1 MEYTQAS
8 SLTRTKTQ
16 TRRFK
21 RPEWRHILPYLLIA
35 PTLILVGLFTI
46 YPTIRTFEQSLY
58 EPGTS
63 MRDETGRRVQQ
74 PDTFVAFQNYAD
86 LFTAQTPPHP
96 IVGSFIQILGNTLIF
111 AVATVGIT
119 LPLSFGLALLMNRGV
134 RGRALWRF
142 SLFYPVLLPLIGG
155 ASMWAFLYG
164 NTGGLINTVLRSF
177 NIPTQDWLGAPD
189 LVLWSVV
196 VVNIWK
202 QAGFY
207 MIFYLAGLQAIPKDI
222 FEAAELDGAGYFQ
235 QLFAITVPLLRRTT
249 LFLLVIASTYA
260 FQTVEQLDVLNRG
273 MPANRSNMLLW
284 YIYQIYP
291 SAPARGYVNAISM
304 VLVVILFTFT
314 FINFAFFERKDDDGQ

>member
-1 MEYTQAS
+1 MEDIH
-8 SLTRTKTQ
+8 SLTTTHTQ
-16 TRRFK
+16 SRRFK
-21 RPEWRHILPYLLIA
+21 RPEWRQILPYLLIA
-35 PTLILVGLFTI
+35 PTLILVAIFTI

-63 MRDETGRRVQQ
+63 TRDATGRRVQGE
-74 PDTFVAFQNYAD
+74 DAFVGFQNYAD
-86 LFTAQTPPHP
+86 LFIPQTPPHP
-96 IVGSFIQILGNTLIF
+96 IVGSFMQILGNTLIF
-111 AVATVGIT
+111 AVVTVSIT
-119 LPLSFGLALLMNRGV
+119 LPLSLGLALLMNRAI
-134 RGRALWRF
+134 RGRSLWRF

-164 NTGGLINTVLRSF
+164 NTGGLINTVFRSLG
-177 NIPTQDWLGAPD
+177 IGTQDWLNTPD
-189 LVLWSVV
+189 LVLWSVIM
-196 VVNIWK
+196 VNIWK

-222 FEAAELDGAGYFQ
+222 YEAAELDGASYFQ
-235 QLFAITVPLLRRTT
+235 QLYSITIPLLRRTT

-291 SAPARGYVNAISM
+291 STPARGYVNAISM
-304 VLVVILFTFT
+304 VLVVILFFFT
-314 FINFAFFERKDDDGQ
+314 FINFTFFERKDDDGQ

>member
-1 MEYTQAS
+1 MEQSATLAQSITQV
-8 SLTRTKTQ
+8 
-16 TRRFK
+16 RRIK
-21 RPEWRHILPYLLIA
+21 RPQWRHILPYLLIA

-46 YPTIRTFEQSLY
+46 YPTIRTLEQSLY
-58 EPGTS
+58 EPGAST
-63 MRDETGRRVQQ
+63 RDERGRRVQQ
-74 PDTFVAFQNYAD
+74 PDTFVGFQNYAD
-86 LFTAQTPPHP
+86 LFIIQDPPHP
-96 IVGSFIQILGNTLIF
+96 IVGEFLQILGNTFIF
-111 AVATVGIT
+111 AVVTVGIT
-119 LPLSFGLALLMNRGV
+119 LPLSFLLALLMNRAV

-164 NTGGLINTVLRSF
+164 NTNGLINIVLRSLS
-177 NIPTQDWLGAPD
+177 IPTQDWLNTPD
-189 LVLWSVV
+189 LVLGAVI

-222 FEAAELDGAGYFQ
+222 YEAAALDGATYFQ
-235 QLFAITVPLLRRTT
+235 ALFAITIPLLRRTT

-284 YIYQIYP
+284 YIYQLYP
-291 SAPARGYVNAISM
+291 SSQARGYVNAISM
-304 VLVVILFTFT
+304 VLVVILLTFT
-314 FINFAFFERKDDDGQ
+314 FINFAFFERKEDDGQ

>member
-1 MEYTQAS
+1 MEDIH
-8 SLTRTKTQ
+8 SLTTTHTQ
-16 TRRFK
+16 SRRFK
-21 RPEWRHILPYLLIA
+21 RPEWRQILPYLLIA
-35 PTLILVGLFTI
+35 PTLILVAIFTI

-63 MRDETGRRVQQ
+63 TRDATGRRVQGE
-74 PDTFVAFQNYAD
+74 DAFVGFQNYAD
-86 LFTAQTPPHP
+86 LFIPQTPPHP
-96 IVGSFIQILGNTLIF
+96 IVGSFMQILGNTLIF
-111 AVATVGIT
+111 AVVTVSIT
-119 LPLSFGLALLMNRGV
+119 LPLSLGLALLMNRAI
-134 RGRALWRF
+134 RGRSLWRF

-164 NTGGLINTVLRSF
+164 NTGGLINTVFRSLG
-177 NIPTQDWLGAPD
+177 IGTQDWLNTPD
-189 LVLWSVV
+189 LVLWSVI

-222 FEAAELDGAGYFQ
+222 YEAAELDGASYFQ
-235 QLFAITVPLLRRTT
+235 QLYSITIPLLRRTT

-291 SAPARGYVNAISM
+291 STPARGYVNAISM
-304 VLVVILFTFT
+304 VLVVILFFFT
-314 FINFAFFERKDDDGQ
+314 FINFTFFERKDDDGQ

>member
-1 MEYTQAS
+1 MEDIH
-8 SLTRTKTQ
+8 SLTTTHTQ
-16 TRRFK
+16 SRRFK
-21 RPEWRHILPYLLIA
+21 RPEWRQILPYLLIA
-35 PTLILVGLFTI
+35 PTLILVAIFTI

-63 MRDETGRRVQQ
+63 TRDATGRRVQGE
-74 PDTFVAFQNYAD
+74 DAFVGFQNYAD
-86 LFTAQTPPHP
+86 LFIPQTPPHP
-96 IVGSFIQILGNTLIF
+96 IVGSFMQILGNTLIF
-111 AVATVGIT
+111 AVVTVSIT
-119 LPLSFGLALLMNRGV
+119 LPLSLGLALLMNRAI
-134 RGRALWRF
+134 RGRSLWRF

-164 NTGGLINTVLRSF
+164 NTGGLINTVFRSLG
-177 NIPTQDWLGAPD
+177 IGTQDWLNTPD
-189 LVLWSVV
+189 LVLWSVIA
-196 VVNIWK
+196 VNIWK

-222 FEAAELDGAGYFQ
+222 YEAAELDGASYFQ
-235 QLFAITVPLLRRTT
+235 QLYSITIPLLRRTT

-291 SAPARGYVNAISM
+291 STPARGYVNAISM
-304 VLVVILFTFT
+304 VLVVILFFFT
-314 FINFAFFERKDDDGQ
+314 FINFTFFERKDDDGQ

>member
-1 MEYTQAS
+1 MEDIQ
-8 SLTRTKTQ
+8 SLTTTRTQ
-16 TRRFK
+16 SRRLK

-35 PTLILVGLFTI
+35 PTLILVAIFTI
-46 YPTIRTFEQSLY
+46 YPTVRTFEQSLY

-63 MRDETGRRVQQ
+63 TRDSTGRRVQGE
-74 PDTFVAFQNYAD
+74 DVFVGFQNYAD
-86 LFTAQTPPHP
+86 LFTPQTPPHP
-96 IVGSFIQILGNTLIF
+96 IVGSFMQILGNTLIF
-111 AVATVGIT
+111 AVVTVGVT
-119 LPLSFGLALLMNRGV
+119 LPLSFGLALLMNRAI
-134 RGRALWRF
+134 RGRSLWRF

-164 NTGGLINTVLRSF
+164 NTGGLINTVFRSLG
-177 NIPTQDWLGAPD
+177 IGTQDWLNTPD
-189 LVLWSVV
+189 LVLWSVI

-222 FEAAELDGAGYFQ
+222 YEAAELDGASYFQ
-235 QLFAITVPLLRRTT
+235 QLYAITIPLLRRTT

-291 SAPARGYVNAISM
+291 STPARGYVNAISM
-304 VLVVILFTFT
+304 VLVVILFCFT